1 MTNNIT
7 YNIRRTLIE
16 LSYEYEP
23 EKYLISDNPDII
35 ITYDDV
41 EKWLSRTYG
50 ISSIIN
56 QNGDKFNIKVSGL
69 DNDQDDLKNLIEHME
84 FNNKED
90 AIFAYYSIITADL
103 FWRHIKKCEFSS
115 IK

>member
-90 AIFAYYSIITADL
+90 TIFVYYSIITADL
-103 FWRHIKKCEFSS
+103 FWRHIKKREFSS
-115 IK
+115 MK